1 MEKKSESILYTI
13 TGVIFGALLILILA
27 IAVKA
32 ELRPED
38 PDPVPTPTVVSEP
51 PKPVEEVVV
60 DPPIETVAPTEE
72 PLEIVH
78 EEVIQEE
85 IVQEVVVQEDAVEV
99 EPIIDGITFRVT
111 AYCACEKCC
120 GEWALN
126 RPLNENGEPIV
137 KGAAGKELI
146 AEYSCASP
154 LPFGTQIQLEGL
166 GIVEVQDR
174 TAKWV
179 VDKYGEYIVDI
190 YMSDHEAAW
199 NFGLQ
204 YIEGKLI
211 N

>member
-1 MEKKSESILYTI
+1 MEKKSENVIYNI
-13 TGVIFGALLILILA
+13 AGVIFAILLILIIG
-27 IAVKA
+27 IAVK
-32 ELRPED
+32 EEFKPEETD
-38 PDPVPTPTVVSEP
+38 PTPTPTVISEP
-51 PKPVEEVVV
+51 PKPVEKVVAE
-60 DPPIETVAPTEE
+60 PQIETVIPTKK

-78 EEVIQEE
+78 EEVIQE
-85 IVQEVVVQEDAVEV
+85 VVVQEDTVEL
-99 EPIIDGITFRVT
+99 EPIVDGITFRVT

-126 RPLNENGEPIV
+126 RPLNESGEPIV

-154 LPFGTQIQLEGL
+154 LPFGTQIELDGL
-166 GIVEVQDR
+166 GVVEVQDR

-190 YMSDHEAAW
+190 YMTDHDAAW
-199 NFGLQ
+199 DFGLQ
-204 YIEGKLI
+204 YIEGELI